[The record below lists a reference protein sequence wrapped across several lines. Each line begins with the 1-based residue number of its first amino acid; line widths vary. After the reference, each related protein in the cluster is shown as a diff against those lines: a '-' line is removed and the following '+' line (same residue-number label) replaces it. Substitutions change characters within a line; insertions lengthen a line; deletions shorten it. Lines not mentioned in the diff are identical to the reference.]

1 MMHRIRTEIPDDV
14 PSVHELNALAFPTE
28 AEADLVDALRD
39 NAQPIVS
46 LVAEQHNT
54 IVGHIMFT
62 PVELCG
68 NSSLKIMGLAP
79 MAVTPD
85 QQKRGI
91 GSQLVKNG
99 LDRCRDIGAGAVVV
113 LGHPSYYPR
122 FGFVPAS
129 AKNIACEYD
138 VPDEAFM
145 LLELTAGY
153 LSGVEGTIRYH
164 DAFGEAT

>member
-1 MMHRIRTEIPDDV
+1 MALRIRAEIRDDV
-14 PSVHELNALAFPTE
+14 PLVHELNALAFPTE

-39 NAQPIVS
+39 NAQPAVS
-46 LVAEQHNT
+46 LVAEQDNT

-79 MAVTPD
+79 MAVSPD

-91 GSQLVKNG
+91 GSQLVREG

-122 FGFVPAS
+122 FGFAPAS
-129 AKNIACEYD
+129 ARNIACEYD
-138 VPDEAFM
+138 APDEAFM
-145 LLELTAGY
+145 MLELTAGY
-153 LSGVEGTIRYH
+153 LSDAEGTIRYH

>member
-1 MMHRIRTEIPDDV
+1 MALRIRAEIPDDV
-14 PSVHELNALAFPTE
+14 PFVHELNALAFPTE
-28 AEADLVDALRD
+28 VEADLVDVLRD
-39 NAQPIVS
+39 NAQPAVS
-46 LVAEQHNT
+46 LVAEQDNT

-79 MAVTPD
+79 MAVSPD

-91 GSQLVKNG
+91 GSQLVREG
-99 LDRCRDIGAGAVVV
+99 LNRCRDIGAGAVVV

-122 FGFVPAS
+122 FGFAPAS

-138 VPDEAFM
+138 APDEAFM
-145 LLELTAGY
+145 MLELTAGY
-153 LSGVEGTIRYH
+153 LSGAEGTIRYH